1 MNKRPLKLQN
11 VLRKMWIGMLKNRIV
26 RVWYEHGLI
35 DSGQHA
41 FLKGKSTAAPI
52 CARKFVLADARYKR
66 LFAALGDIDLHHA
79 YDQTERWVK
88 EMSLRRFGVPEEGLK
103 YLAEFDRLN

>member
-1 MNKRPLKLQN
+1 MQN
-11 VLRKMWIGMLKNRIV
+11 PQPAALRAV
-26 RVWYEHGLI
+26 
-35 DSGQHA
+35 HA

-52 CARKFVLADARYKR
+52 YARKFVLADSQYKR

-88 EMSLRRFGVPEEGLK
+88 EMSLRRFGVPEEAL
-103 YLAEFDRLN
+103 